1 MVDLPRN
8 GGPLEISQAHGA
20 SEMRESDDDE
30 FSIECRQGNVFRNK
44 GQSVD
49 SDTRKTNTNQKVR
62 DMSEE
67 LSSSESLDVWYHLLK
82 NSRATGVC
90 SYATKARSTKHH
102 ASNA

>member
-49 SDTRKTNTNQKVR
+49 SDTRKTNT
-62 DMSEE
+62 
-67 LSSSESLDVWYHLLK
+67 
-82 NSRATGVC
+82 
-90 SYATKARSTKHH
+90 TKKLEICPGS
-102 ASNA
+102 